1 MDKYLILS
9 LILSSLLII
18 SLSLASYS
26 YTNYLTLKSEV
37 ENLRGE
43 LRFLRNISTVSIFID
58 YGNGS
63 VDTYLV
69 NVVEGLNNTVLEV
82 TRSVALQLDYVYYPS
97 FDDYLIESIN
107 NVRSNSST
115 GFFWLFY
122 INGKL
127 SQVGVKHTL
136 VRDGDTVTWNYTKP
150 QFKVE

>member
-1 MDKYLILS
+1 MDKYLLLS

-26 YTNYLTLKSEV
+26 YTNYSTLKGEV
-37 ENLRGE
+37 ENLRSE
-43 LRFLRNISTVSIFID
+43 LRFLKNISTVSIFID

-82 TRSVALQLDYVYYPS
+82 TRSVALQLDYTYYPS
-97 FDDYLIESIN
+97 LDDYLIESIN

-122 INGKL
+122 VNGKL
-127 SQVGVKHTL
+127 SQVGVEHAL

-150 QFKVE
+150 QF